1 MTAETAGAGSTAD
14 ATELPERW
22 AVWPYRV
29 LITLTAAMFVSQP
42 ITAGQFMSGTYGS
55 LELHAIWGYIA
66 AGSAVLFV
74 LPASI
79 VAKWRR
85 AISVRHVVAT
95 VALSAIAWI
104 QILLGE
110 GRSLTLHVPLGVAVV
125 MLAILQAWSAWRNQT
140 SRDASL

>member
-1 MTAETAGAGSTAD
+1 MTAETDDASGTAET
-14 ATELPERW
+14 TELPERW

-29 LITLTAAMFVSQP
+29 LITLTAAVFVSQP
-42 ITAGQFMSGTYGS
+42 VTAGQFMSGTYGS

-79 VAKWRR
+79 VARWRR
-85 AISVRHVVAT
+85 AMSWRHVLAA
-95 VALSAIAWI
+95 VALSAIAWL

-125 MLAILQAWSAWRNQT
+125 MLAVLQAWSSWRHQSSSDT
-140 SRDASL
+140 GP